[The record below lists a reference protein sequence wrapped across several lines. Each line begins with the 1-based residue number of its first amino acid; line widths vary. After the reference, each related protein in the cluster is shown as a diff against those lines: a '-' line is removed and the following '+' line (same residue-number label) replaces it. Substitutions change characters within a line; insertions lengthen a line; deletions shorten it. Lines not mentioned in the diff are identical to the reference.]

1 MARHQG
7 RRSRGGHETHR
18 TQGEEQPRWRRR
30 RGPVGVGDTP
40 VCGPWRGTDEE
51 PGAASRGSRPEG
63 APARWSEVRKTG
75 MRKTGEKEA
84 AV

>member
-1 MARHQG
+1 VTTGAYVEHA
-7 RRSRGGHETHR
+7 
-18 TQGEEQPRWRRR
+18 
-30 RGPVGVGDTP
+30 
-40 VCGPWRGTDEE
+40 DEE
-51 PGAASRGSRPEG
+51 PGAASRGSRLEG